1 MKELSLTRR
10 LADGLV
16 RHAGRMLP
24 ACRRE
29 KQEWAEAMRQETD
42 SISDDR
48 QALGWALGCV
58 FASYAERI
66 EAMNF
71 VDTALVRGVLVFFIV
86 LEAWSNFFATIA
98 TVSYRSGHLGVIRA
112 MSGMMPGDD
121 YRPFIPLM
129 NTIPWWDHALWVS
142 AALFYFAAAAL
153 LFTRRR
159 AMAFPL
165 FTAGFG
171 LAIAGEIG
179 SWIVMSEAG
188 LHPVTRSAPTLIG
201 KIIQDIPEIYLP
213 LGIIFALWL
222 IRRRRT
228 APGAP
233 A

>member
-1 MKELSLTRR
+1 MKGLSLTRR
-10 LADGLV
+10 LADLLV
-16 RHAGRMLP
+16 RHAGRMLS

-29 KQEWAEAMRQETD
+29 KQEWAEAMQQETD
-42 SISDDR
+42 AIGDDR

-71 VDTALVRGVLVFFIV
+71 VDTAFVRGVLVFFIV

-98 TVSYRSGHLGVIRA
+98 TVSYRTGHLSVIRA

-121 YRPFIPLM
+121 YHPFIPLM

-153 LFTRRR
+153 LVTRRR
-159 AMAFPL
+159 ALAFPL
-165 FTAGFG
+165 FTGGFA
-171 LAIAGEIG
+171 LAIAGEVG
-179 SWIVMSEAG
+179 SWIVMAANG
-188 LHPVTRSAPTLIG
+188 LQPVARTAPTLLG

-228 APGAP
+228 TPGAP